1 MDENAKTKKKSV
13 EEMVKDLDTKIE
25 REEEFLQKA
34 EKNLVDTK
42 EKIKKLKAAIADLKR
57 KKSALFGDKM
67 LSVGIGSMEELESL
81 LALHREKNPLHEEE
95 ETVAPQE
102 ESFTESHEEA
112 MMGAVFSSRKSRAW
126 DARSRRDSKR
136 SATKAGARTAASMSE
151 ATR

>member
-13 EEMVKDLDTKIE
+13 EEMVKDLDTKIG
-25 REEEFLQKA
+25 REEDFLQKA

-112 MMGAVFSSRKSRAW
+112 MM
-126 DARSRRDSKR
+126 
-136 SATKAGARTAASMSE
+136 
-151 ATR
+151 

>member
-25 REEEFLQKA
+25 REEDFLQKA
-34 EKNLVDTK
+34 EKTLVDTK
-42 EKIKKLKAAIADLKR
+42 EKIKKLAAGVDVKR

-112 MMGAVFSSRKSRAW
+112 MM
-126 DARSRRDSKR
+126 
-136 SATKAGARTAASMSE
+136 
-151 ATR
+151 